1 MVLGLTQDTAA
12 MIIVI
17 ITIMVIILTT
27 AIITMMQ
34 INLILSDICE
44 IELIGI
50 ILQNRQTH
58 CHKRYLLTTP
68 TKLFSFGHFE
78 RLNCARIFS

>member
-34 INLILSDICE
+34 INLILSDIRSSSL
-44 IELIGI
+44 ELSYKIVRPI
-50 ILQNRQTH
+50 SI
-58 CHKRYLLTTP
+58 KD
-68 TKLFSFGHFE
+68 
-78 RLNCARIFS
+78 IF